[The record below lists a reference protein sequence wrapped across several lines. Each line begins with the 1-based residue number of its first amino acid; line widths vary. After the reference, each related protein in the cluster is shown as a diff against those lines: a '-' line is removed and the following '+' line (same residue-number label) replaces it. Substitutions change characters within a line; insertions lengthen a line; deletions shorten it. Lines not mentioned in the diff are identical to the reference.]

1 MQPKMF
7 LAIAATL
14 APFSAFGGELTGT
27 ATYRERIALPP
38 EATFQAVLY
47 DISDNDQVEIGRFE
61 TTGDEVPPYR
71 FTIEF
76 ADEDVT
82 QNGLYAI
89 TTQVVWPDLPFFVAG
104 TILEGFP
111 AAMPELDLVMVRPG
125 ISPAAT
131 FLETTELPLP
141 MIGAHGLALP
151 ATFQGL
157 VEGNA
162 GEERWRLALATDQ
175 TFQLSRSFEGRE
187 RDSLGRWVADPTAGT
202 LVLRDGAE
210 MPLRVRPIAAGA
222 LRVIDANTGED
233 FAGDLTLSEGASM
246 DLSGMMMG
254 GMMTYMADA
263 AIFEDC
269 VSGATFP
276 VAQEGDYLALEQ
288 AYLADR
294 AEPGA
299 PLYVTLEGG
308 LAIRPA
314 MEGPDRQMVV
324 VDRFIR
330 TRPEITCAQQRADA
344 TLQNTY
350 WRVDTLDGETF
361 PMQATQRE
369 PHIVLEA
376 GESGVYRAIVGCN
389 RMRGAYTI
397 DGDTLTFSPVAATR
411 MACSEPLDTL
421 ERRFGEV
428 MADVTGYAIAGETL
442 VLQNLDGEPL
452 AIFSAVY
459 F

>member
-14 APFSAFGGELTGT
+14 APFCAFGGELSGT
-27 ATYRERIALPP
+27 ASYRERIALPS

-61 TTGDEVPPYR
+61 TTGDEGPPYH
-71 FTIEF
+71 FTIDY

-82 QNGLYAI
+82 QDGLYAI
-89 TTQVVWPDLPFFVAG
+89 TTQVIWPDRPYFIAG
-104 TILEGFP
+104 TNLDGFP
-111 AAMPELDLVMVRPG
+111 TAMPEIDLVMVRPG
-125 ISPAAT
+125 VSPAVT
-131 FLETTELPLP
+131 PLETTELLSP

-151 ATFQGL
+151 ATYQG
-157 VEGNA
+157 VVDGNA
-162 GEERWRLALATDQ
+162 GAEAWSLALATDQ
-175 TFQLSRSFEGRE
+175 TFQLSRTFESSE

-210 MPLRVRPIAAGA
+210 MPLLVRSIASGA
-222 LRVIDANTGED
+222 LRVVDANTGEE
-233 FAGDLTLSEGASM
+233 FAGDLTLAKDKVLE
-246 DLSGMMMG
+246 LSGMMMG

-269 VSGATFP
+269 VSGAIFP

-299 PLYVTLEGG
+299 PLYVMLDGG
-308 LAIRPA
+308 LAMRPA
-314 MEGPDRQMVV
+314 IEGPDRQMVI
-324 VDRFIR
+324 VDQFIR
-330 TRPEITCAQQRADA
+330 TRPEIACAQQRADA
-344 TLQNTY
+344 ALLNTY
-350 WRVDTLDGETF
+350 WRLDTLDGETF

-369 PHIVLEA
+369 PHMVLEA
-376 GESGVYRAIVGCN
+376 SESGAYRAMIGCN
-389 RMRGAYTI
+389 RMRGAYTL
-397 DGDTLTFSPVAATR
+397 DGGALTFSPAAATM
-411 MACSEPLDTL
+411 MACPEPLDAL
-421 ERRFGEV
+421 EHRFGEV
-428 MADVTGYAIAGETL
+428 MADVTGYAIEAETL
-442 VLQNLDGEPL
+442 VLRNADGDHL
-452 AIFSAVY
+452 AIFTAVY